1 MIRGPVS
8 HDTRGGRG
16 ITVVE
21 LLVSAVLMFMLFYY
35 IYKLLEPGLR
45 VWRQS
50 DVKVRLQQ
58 NNLVGMYRLINEVKE
73 TNRNSVVVRKCDPP
87 QNKVKCLICFA
98 SARDNEGNMV
108 TRKMT
113 YGTTQIDTGEPAWQK
128 FVIYY
133 LDDQTRLRRYDS
145 GVLGADSYTTLKENP
160 GMRIATD
167 PINRVNADDYRT
179 NAVIARQ
186 IQTFDILYNPNEAE
200 WKGLIVKL
208 SALHPDPNP
217 REQFSNSLETSVG
230 VRYLEK
236 E

>member
-1 MIRGPVS
+1 MNRGAIIKGS
-8 HDTRGGRG
+8 RNRRG
-16 ITVVE
+16 ITIAE
-21 LLVSAVLMFMLFYY
+21 LMVSAVLLMLLFYY
-35 IYKLLEPGLR
+35 IYRLLEPGLR

-58 NNLVGMYRLINEVKE
+58 NNLVGMYRLMNEFKE
-73 TNRNSVVVRKCDPP
+73 TNKYTVSIRKYDPP

-98 SARDNEGNMV
+98 SARDNDGNMV
-108 TRKMT
+108 TRKVT
-113 YGTTQIDTGEPAWQK
+113 YGTNQIDTGEPAWQK

-145 GVLGADSYTTLKENP
+145 GNMGANSYATLKENP
-160 GMRIATD
+160 GMHLATE
-167 PINRVNADDYRT
+167 PLLRVNADDLRY

-186 IQTFDILYNPNEAE
+186 IQVFNLIYNPDEAS
-200 WKGLIVKL
+200 WKAVTVQLT
-208 SALHPDPNP
+208 ALHDDPNP
-217 REQFSNSLETSVG
+217 RERFVNSLETMVG